1 MKISDFETSVRYKLR
16 GWYGRQEYED
26 SAVQRIVSLRNEYR
40 ELLSSCKREGI
51 APLLDYLD
59 ECGFYYRPSSADMHH
74 NYPGG
79 LAEHCLGV
87 YRKMASEN
95 LSGLDEESILI
106 VGLFHDLC
114 KCDMFYFVGRS
125 IHAHKRDGHGRRSVR
140 ILRRYGVPLSGEEYR
155 AIRYHMGRSDNPK
168 RLKDPDFAKA
178 VKEPLRIA
186 VNKADHE
193 DAAEACSRAKRKLLS
208 LS

>member
-26 SAVQRIVSLRNEYR
+26 LAVQRIINLREEYHA
-40 ELLSSCKREGI
+40 LLSTSKREGL
-51 APLLDYLD
+51 ASLLDYLD
-59 ECGFYYRPSSADMHH
+59 ECGFYYRPSSADRHH

-140 ILRRYGVPLSGEEYR
+140 ILGVMVYLFPERNIGQSGIIWDALTIQSVLRTLTSLRLSR
-155 AIRYHMGRSDNPK
+155 N
-168 RLKDPDFAKA
+168 L
-178 VKEPLRIA
+178 
-186 VNKADHE
+186 
-193 DAAEACSRAKRKLLS
+193 
-208 LS
+208 